1 VRQWGDVLDGLDDQP
16 CCLKGCD
23 RALAARPGSLHSD
36 IDFLDTHFNRFF
48 GGLLGRHLS
57 RIGSTFTASL
67 EAACPGTRPAN
78 RFTLQVRDRDHRI
91 IEGRLNV
98 DDRLGDVPS
107 DLFTFWTNLSHV
119 TKPRRLS
126 NRLILVILIY

>member
-1 VRQWGDVLDGLDDQP
+1 
-16 CCLKGCD
+16 
-23 RALAARPGSLHSD
+23 
-36 IDFLDTHFNRFF
+36 
-48 GGLLGRHLS
+48 
-57 RIGSTFTASL
+57 
-67 EAACPGTRPAN
+67 
-78 RFTLQVRDRDHRI
+78 
-91 IEGRLNV
+91 V